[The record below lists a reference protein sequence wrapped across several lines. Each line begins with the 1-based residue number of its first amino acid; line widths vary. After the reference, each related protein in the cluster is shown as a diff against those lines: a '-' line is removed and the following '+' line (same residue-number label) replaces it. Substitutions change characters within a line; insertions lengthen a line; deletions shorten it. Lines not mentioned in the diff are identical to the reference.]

1 MSSTV
6 LSAYPSMSQSAG
18 APGVNHW
25 VVAVTVTLAT
35 FMEVLD
41 TSVANVSLPYI
52 AGDLGVSQDEASWVL
67 TTYLVANAVVLPLS
81 GWVSGLI
88 GRKRFYMTCVA
99 LFTISSALCG
109 LAPSLGWLLFF
120 RVLQGAGGGG
130 LQPSEQGILLDT
142 FPGASA
148 AWPWP
153 STASPFSSPR
163 SSAPLSA
170 VISLKTIS
178 WRWIFYI
185 NVPVGVL
192 SLFLTSMVVHD
203 PAYLT
208 QERKKRRGRSSTST
222 TSVWASSPWAWGR
235 WKIVYDRGQ
244 IDDWFGSR
252 FITVLIVVAVVCIM
266 AVIVWE
272 LLHPHPIINLRLL
285 KERNFAVGC
294 LIMFCTFA
302 VLYGSTILLPQMLQ
316 ALYGYDAFHGGV
328 GAVAGRHRHHDRHAG
343 RRLSTGQTRRRA
355 HSDFRRPAGRRRRH
369 LLELAPQSVRLG
381 RNGRHPP
388 LRQVVGMAFI
398 FAPINT
404 AAYIYI
410 PEKEH
415 NNATALF
422 NMVRN
427 EGASLGIALVT
438 ILVDRRSQFH
448 QARISDHFNQL
459 NPNFQPPG
467 SQNDATA
474 SRAAGYDPTTA
485 HDMALGELYRQ
496 VQRQAQALSYFDV
509 FWLFAMAG
517 FLVVPLVFFMRRSV
531 SEKGAAAGMH

>member
-1 MSSTV
+1 MSTV
-6 LSAYPSMSQSAG
+6 LTARTGPSSAAL
-18 APGVNHW
+18 PGVNLY

-67 TTYLVANAVVLPLS
+67 TTYLVANAVVLPIS
-81 GWVSGLI
+81 GWASNLI

-99 LFTISSALCG
+99 VFTVSSILCG
-109 LAPSLGWLLFF
+109 LAPSLGWLLLF

-142 FPGASA
+142 FPGEKRGMGMAIYGVA
-148 AWPWP
+148 VLV
-153 STASPFSSPR
+153 
-163 SSAPLSA
+163 APILGPTLGGY
-170 VISLKTIS
+170 VTENYD

-192 SLFLTSMVVHD
+192 SLFLTSIIVRD
-203 PAYLT
+203 PPYLV
-208 QERKKRRGRSSTST
+208 EARKKRRGLDIDYIGLGLIALGLGSLE
-222 TSVWASSPWAWGR
+222 
-235 WKIVYDRGQ
+235 IVYDRGQ

-252 FITVLIVVAVVCIM
+252 FITILIVVAAVCIVS
-266 AVIVWE
+266 AIVWE
-272 LLHPHPIINLRLL
+272 LIHPHPIVNLRLL
-285 KERNFAVGC
+285 KDRNFAVGC
-294 LIMFCTFA
+294 LIMYCTFA

-316 ALYGYDAFHGGV
+316 SLYGYDAFTAGLVLSPGGIATMIGMPV
-328 GAVAGRHRHHDRHAG
+328 AGYLLGKRVDARVLIFIGLLAVAGATYWNSLLNLFVSADVVVI
-343 RRLSTGQTRRRA
+343 RRCA
-355 HSDFRRPAGRRRRH
+355 
-369 LLELAPQSVRLG
+369 
-381 RNGRHPP
+381 
-388 LRQVVGMAFI
+388 QVVGMAFI

-448 QARISDHFNQL
+448 QARISDHFNVL
-459 NPNFQPPG
+459 SPNFQAAWDRTTQLFQG
-467 SQNDATA
+467 SGFDAT
-474 SRAAGYDPTTA
+474 TA
-485 HDMALGELYRQ
+485 RDMGLGELYRQ
-496 VQRQAQALSYFDV
+496 VQQQALALSYFDV
-509 FWLFAMAG
+509 FWLFAIAG

-531 SEKGAAAGMH
+531 SEKGAAGGMH